1 MNRTA
6 DTEER
11 ILEYLVAFATFVA
24 SVVVMTTV
32 SNTTTLPLA
41 AGTWTADPSHTTV
54 GFVVR
59 HLGLSKVRGRFDG
72 VTAQLVVGDDLA
84 SSSVSAEIEMA
95 TVKTG
100 NADRDAHLASSDFF
114 NAETSPTMMFRST
127 SISGEGEEYSMVGD
141 LTINGVTKRVELDVE
156 FFGTSVF
163 PADQSTRAGFSA
175 TGTISRK
182 DFGIDFNAPIGADKV
197 MISDKVALDLDVQLV
212 GP

>member
-1 MNRTA
+1 
-6 DTEER
+6 
-11 ILEYLVAFATFVA
+11 
-24 SVVVMTTV
+24 MTTI
-32 SNTTTLPLA
+32 STTTLPLA
-41 AGTWTADPSHTTV
+41 TGAWTADPAHTTV

-84 SSSVSAEIEMA
+84 SSAVSAVIEMG

-114 NAETSPTMMFRST
+114 NAETNPTMTFRST
-127 SISGEGEEYSMVGD
+127 SIAGEGEEYSMVGD
-141 LTINGVTKRVELDVE
+141 LTINGITQQVELDVE

-163 PADQSTRAGFSA
+163 PGDQSTRAGFSA

-182 DFGIDFNAPIGADKV
+182 DFGISFNAPVGADKV
-197 MISDKVALDLDVQLV
+197 MISDKVALELDVQLIA
-212 GP
+212 P